1 MTDSALPVTQSA
13 VEMFTENYLTTV
25 GCKIEKE
32 GDRWFVTPDES
43 ADTDLFSERVTL
55 NCGADPAEHNEDTK
69 VLHPESAFFQEL
81 LTEASDRSPAGM
93 VTISAEE
100 TEVDIPSWL
109 TNEHVDVT
117 DATFVPYYDR
127 TAVVLIFEISVETVS
142 EYQQELLQAVAVDT
156 RSKECLPGL
165 EDTFL
170 TMSGP
175 SAEGPESDPG
185 KIDREQ
191 ARSCIEEAREIV
203 VDRVQSHIDEIH
215 QEASRAAD
223 AELEEYRQLQQQQ
236 IEELDEQASTLS
248 GEIAELSQS
257 IKNSD
262 KSERVELL
270 KKRKKSKSE
279 LDDIQAELEDLRRK
293 REHGFPTKQQEIRDR
308 HALEVVVTPLTITQV
323 EYERGEVEFIL
334 SEDNTTRRLAVGYGN
349 GVGLTETVRCESCNH
364 PLNEQNP
371 LHTIE
376 PELQCNSCFSQTN

>member
-1 MTDSALPVTQSA
+1 MTDSALPITQSA
-13 VEMFTENYLTTV
+13 VETFTENYLTTV

-32 GDRWFVTPDES
+32 GDRWFVTPDE
-43 ADTDLFSERVTL
+43 DTDTAVLTEPITL
-55 NCGADPAEHNEDTK
+55 NCGTDPAEHDEDTE

-81 LTEASDRSPAGM
+81 LTEASDRSTAGM

-100 TEVDIPSWL
+100 TEVNIPSWL
-109 TNEHVDVT
+109 TNENVDVT

-127 TAVVLIFEISVETVS
+127 TAVVLIFQISVETVS

-170 TMSGP
+170 TMSAP
-175 SAEGPESDPG
+175 SPESPESG
-185 KIDREQ
+185 PATIDRGQ
-191 ARSCIEEAREIV
+191 AKSCIEEAREIV
-203 VDRVQSHIDEIH
+203 VERVQSQIDEIH

-248 GEIAELSQS
+248 SKIAELSQS
-257 IKNSD
+257 IQNSD
-262 KSERVELL
+262 EGERVEFL
-270 KKRKKSKSE
+270 KKRKELKSE
-279 LDDIQAELEDLRRK
+279 LDDIQAELEELRRK
-293 REHGFPTKQQEIRDR
+293 REHGFPTKQREIRDR

-334 SEDNTTRRLAVGYGN
+334 SEDNTSRSLAVGYGN
-349 GVGLTETVRCESCNH
+349 GVGLTETVRCESCNQ

-371 LHTIE
+371 LQTIKR
-376 PELQCNSCFSQTN
+376 ELQCNSCFSQTN

>member
-1 MTDSALPVTQSA
+1 
-13 VEMFTENYLTTV
+13 
-25 GCKIEKE
+25 
-32 GDRWFVTPDES
+32 
-43 ADTDLFSERVTL
+43 
-55 NCGADPAEHNEDTK
+55 
-69 VLHPESAFFQEL
+69 
-81 LTEASDRSPAGM
+81 M

-175 SAEGPESDPG
+175 SAEGPESGPA

-203 VDRVQSHIDEIH
+203 VERVQSQIDEIH

-248 GEIAELSQS
+248 SEIAELSQS
-257 IKNSD
+257 IQNSD
-262 KSERVELL
+262 EGERVELL
-270 KKRKKSKSE
+270 KKRKELKSE
-279 LDDIQAELEDLRRK
+279 LDDIQAELEELRRK
-293 REHGFPTKQQEIRDR
+293 REHGFPTKQREIRDR

-334 SEDNTTRRLAVGYGN
+334 SEDNTSRSLAVGYGN
-349 GVGLTETVRCESCNH
+349 GVGLTETVRCESCNQ

-371 LHTIE
+371 LQTIKR
-376 PELQCNSCFSQTN
+376 ELQCNSCFSQTN